1 MSSSGTCNFFIDSIE
16 DIFFSSTNKHERYFM
31 SFRNSSSELGHRSK
45 WSCSSSVAFLQL
57 CENHRRCLI
66 DACFR
71 TDLLYNDTPLL
82 LCLAILYTKVV
93 PILSSLL
100 LVHQHHLHRSLVTSP
115 DVLVLRVALY
125 NIMIW
130 PVILSRIMGIS
141 RGHDGFYD
149 LVTHHI
155 NSPYLLMYMSME
167 ALGRISLQDLW
178 RPLVLAVELTQL
190 S

>member
-1 MSSSGTCNFFIDSIE
+1 MKAILRLF
-16 DIFFSSTNKHERYFM
+16 
-31 SFRNSSSELGHRSK
+31 
-45 WSCSSSVAFLQL
+45 VALPANWVIGQNGVARVPLPYFLQL

-66 DACFR
+66 DACFW

-155 NSPYLLMYMSME
+155 NSPNLLMYMSIE
-167 ALGRISLQDLW
+167 ALGRISLQDRGGHSCL
-178 RPLVLAVELTQL
+178 P
-190 S
+190 